1 MVINK
6 QSIGNLLD
14 ENNFSVYTP
23 AEALR
28 LVEYARV
35 HMPDDQLQELHVL
48 RRIKG
53 GHVCAKCPKSTFEAV
68 IAFMVSTSPPTHE

>member
-1 MVINK
+1 MVINRS
-6 QSIGNLLD
+6 SIGNLLD
-14 ENNFSVYTP
+14 EDNFRVYTP
-23 AEALR
+23 ADALR

-53 GHVCAKCPKSTFEAV
+53 DHVIAKCPKSTFEAV
-68 IAFMVSTSPPTHE
+68 IASMVSTNTPTHE